1 MNSQI
6 KRYITYN
13 HVLLRFIRHF
23 QRLVDDRCFEELRA
37 DFKATQS
44 KPSLEYPVE
53 ILKHTTSVYTL
64 AVFKFFNCELWLTW
78 DCELH
83 KEGEV
88 GSVVKYKVI
97 SPRKS
102 CQHIVQ
108 FDSLAST
115 AMRSCNKF
123 EFVRIL
129 CAHVLKVLSLQ
140 NCKRVPNQYILKR
153 WTKDAKVGS
162 IMKNYMHV

>member
-13 HVLLRFIRHF
+13 YDLLRFFCHF
-23 QRLVDDRCFEELRA
+23 QRLVDDRHFEELRA

-44 KPSLEYPVE
+44 TPSLEYPVE
-53 ILKHTTSVYTL
+53 ILKHAASVYTP
-64 AVFKFFNCELWLTW
+64 AIFKLFNRELWLTW

-102 CQHIVQ
+102 RQHIV
-108 FDSLAST
+108 
-115 AMRSCNKF
+115 
-123 EFVRIL
+123 
-129 CAHVLKVLSLQ
+129 
-140 NCKRVPNQYILKR
+140 
-153 WTKDAKVGS
+153 
-162 IMKNYMHV
+162 

>member
-13 HVLLRFIRHF
+13 YDLLRFFRHF

-37 DFKATQS
+37 NFKATQN
-44 KPSLEYPVE
+44 KPLLKYLVE
-53 ILKHTTSVYTL
+53 ILKHVASVYTP
-64 AVFKFFNCELWLTW
+64 AVFKLFNRELRLFW

-97 SPRKS
+97 SLCKS
-102 CQHIVQ
+102 HQHIVQ

-115 AMRSCNKF
+115 VMCSCNKF
-123 EFVRIL
+123 EFVGIL
-129 CAHVLKVLSLQ
+129 CAHDVKVLSLQ
-140 NCKRVPNQYILKR
+140 NCKRVPN
-153 WTKDAKVGS
+153 
-162 IMKNYMHV
+162 